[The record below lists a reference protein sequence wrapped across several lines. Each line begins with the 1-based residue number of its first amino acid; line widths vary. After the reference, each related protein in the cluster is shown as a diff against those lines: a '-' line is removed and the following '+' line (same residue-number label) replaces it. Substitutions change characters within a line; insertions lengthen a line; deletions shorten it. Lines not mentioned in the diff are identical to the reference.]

1 MVETLILLSFVR
13 WSSHGLVYG
22 IVTIHVL
29 TFIFLKRMQCLSL
42 PLMHIVFISCDNYLL
57 NMCQRGC
64 TAFVSLV
71 YLKH

>member
-13 WSSHGLVYG
+13 WSSHSLVYG